1 MNMTATLGADAL
13 ATRVQVEAPVLAEIW
28 QALHNR
34 LQRAG
39 FAESAGQGHELGLRE
54 LRRDPFDGSEALY
67 SEWRGLDGRRLGTA
81 LIRADGNV
89 YAELDVIKPHPT
101 DGRWFVEGVTAWGKQ
116 GAIKTELKLLPAL
129 GA

>member
-1 MNMTATLGADAL
+1 MNMSATAGTDAL
-13 ATRVQVEAPVLAEIW
+13 AARVQVEVPVLAEIW
-28 QALHNR
+28 QALHNQ
-34 LQRAG
+34 LLRAG
-39 FAESAGQGHELGLRE
+39 FAELAGQGNELGLRE

-81 LIRADGNV
+81 LIRADGNL
-89 YAELDVIKPHPT
+89 YAELDVVKPHPT
-101 DGRWFVEGVTAWGKQ
+101 DPRWFVEGVTAWGRQ